1 MTVFRSPPCRG
12 FSWNAFLLLAVLPAH
27 AAAPAQNVSAEA
39 RYQNCLSLANL
50 DPTQALRVSGA
61 WIKEKG
67 GGPAEHCMAMALV
80 ELKRYPEAATRLDQL
95 GRAPGMGDLRA
106 TIFDQAGNAWMLA
119 GEASKAAASFS
130 AALALSA
137 NDADLYADLGRAQA
151 MLKQWSAVESD
162 LNAALALQP
171 RRADFLVLRASARA
185 AQGKLR
191 DARDDADAALKLKPN
206 SPEALVQRG
215 EIARRAGDM
224 ANARRDFQAALKV
237 AGTGEAAVAAREGLA
252 LTEESGSKP

>member
-1 MTVFRSPPCRG
+1 MSGVFSHLCRNFF
-12 FSWNAFLLLAVLPAH
+12 FSASLLLV
-27 AAAPAQNVSAEA
+27 AAPVQAAPNANDRE

-50 DPTQALRVSGA
+50 DPTAALRVAGEWTKA
-61 WIKEKG
+61 KG
-67 GGPAEHCMAMALV
+67 GGPAEHCMALALI
-80 ELKRYPEAATRLDQL
+80 ELKRYPEAAARLDQL

-106 TIFDQAGNAWMLA
+106 TIFDQACNAWMLA
-119 GEASKAAASFS
+119 GDAPKAASSFS

-137 NDADLYADLGRAQA
+137 NDADLYADLARAQA

-171 RRADFLVLRASARA
+171 KRIDFLVLRSSALA

-206 SPEALVQRG
+206 SAEALVQRG
-215 EIARRAGDM
+215 EIARRAGDVG
-224 ANARRDFQAALKV
+224 NARRDFQAALKV
-237 AGTGEAAVAAREGLA
+237 TGKGEAAEAARTGLA
-252 LTEESGSKP
+252 LIEEPGVKP